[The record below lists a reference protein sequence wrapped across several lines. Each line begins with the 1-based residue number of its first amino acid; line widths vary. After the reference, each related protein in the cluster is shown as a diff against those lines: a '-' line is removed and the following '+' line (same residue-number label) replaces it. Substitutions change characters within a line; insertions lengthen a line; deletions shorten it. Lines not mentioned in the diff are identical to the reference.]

1 MDQPEPRSET
11 GRIEAF
17 SDGVIAI
24 IITIMVLELKP
35 PEHPTLGGLARLW
48 PVFLAYGLSFLQ
60 IGVYWVNH
68 HRLLD
73 RATLATNGLR
83 WANMLWLFTA
93 SLIPFGTAWWG
104 EHPADSI
111 PTAAYMITLL
121 LPALV
126 YPWLEAE
133 ALCNSSAQDTTAQH
147 RIQPRKIMVS
157 IGVYAAAVPLAFVNS
172 AISIAC
178 SFLVSMM
185 WILPGGRIDRWF
197 GGKA

>member
-1 MDQPEPRSET
+1 MEEPEPPSET

-24 IITIMVLELKP
+24 IITIMVLGLKP
-35 PEHPTLGGLARLW
+35 PEHATLGELARLW

-60 IGVYWVNH
+60 VGVYWVNH

-73 RATLATNGLR
+73 RATLSTNGLR
-83 WANMLWLFTA
+83 WANMLWLFTV

-104 EHPADSI
+104 EHPADPI
-111 PTAAYMITLL
+111 PAAAYMVTLL

-133 ALCNSSAQDTTAQH
+133 ALCNSAVDDTSAQH
-147 RIQPRKIMVS
+147 RIQQRKIAVS
-157 IGVYAAAVPLAFVNS
+157 VSLYVSAIPLAFVSS

-178 SFLVSMM
+178 SVLVSMM

-197 GGKA
+197 AGGR